1 MKSLKEYLIET
12 VEYKRKY
19 VAIVYDQ
26 ETQDKLRTYCDKNAF
41 DISQDYDGNY
51 QDPEDFKFHTT
62 IFYTTS
68 KHNIENKEV
77 TLEFPKSVEP
87 ISFEMLGHNKD
98 VPVIKVMSDDISE
111 LRKYYETE
119 YEMKDEWSDWKPH
132 ISLSYSSKDFPENI
146 ELPDFS
152 LIYDKIVIEDGAEE
166 N

>member
-26 ETQDKLRTYCDKNAF
+26 ETQDKLRTYCYANGF
-41 DISQDYDGNY
+41 DITQDYDGNY
-51 QDPEDFKFHTT
+51 QNPEEFNFHTT

-77 TLEFPKSVEP
+77 TLEIPKSVEP

-98 VPVIKVMSDDISE
+98 IPVIKVMSDDIAE

-119 YEMKDEWSDWKPH
+119 YGMKDEWPDWKPH
-132 ISLSYSSKDFPENI
+132 LSLSYSGMEMPDNI
-146 ELPDFS
+146 ELPEFS
-152 LIYDKIVIEDGAEE
+152 LVYDKIVIDDGASDD
-166 N
+166 